1 MPIKVISFDLW
12 DTLVDDDSDEVIRA
26 DRGLRTKRDERRH
39 LVWQALKEIEPIEA
53 EHVSLAY
60 DTADAGFNIVW
71 KQLHINWTLEQ
82 RLNVVL
88 KGLGRTLN
96 EDAFTKL
103 LEDTARME
111 VEIPPNPIDYVEASL
126 SKLSQNYKLC
136 VCSDSIVTPGTGLR
150 KILEGH
156 GLKKYF
162 SAFAFSDEVG
172 HSKPHHS
179 MFDSVAGQL
188 GVEYNEI
195 VHVGDRDQNDVKG
208 PHAIGAHAVLFT
220 ATRPDEKDMTSAD
233 AICES
238 HKDLPGVIAKL
249 AQVIAAKGA

>member
-1 MPIKVISFDLW
+1 
-12 DTLVDDDSDEVIRA
+12 
-26 DRGLRTKRDERRH
+26 
-39 LVWQALKEIEPIEA
+39 
-53 EHVSLAY
+53 AY

-71 KQLHINWTLEQ
+71 KQMHINWTLEQ
-82 RLNVVL
+82 RLKVVL
-88 KGLGRTLN
+88 TGLGRTLP
-96 EDAFTKL
+96 EDTFAKL

-111 VEIPPNPIDYVEASL
+111 VEIPPNPIADVETSL
-126 SKLSQNYKLC
+126 RALSQNFKLC

-150 KILEGH
+150 QILEGH

-179 MFDSVAGQL
+179 MFDAVAGQL
-188 GVEYNEI
+188 GVKRNEI

-220 ATRPDEKDMTSAD
+220 ATRPDDKDMTSAD

-238 HKDLPGVIAKL
+238 HKELPGVIARL
-249 AQVIAAKGA
+249 AQDVLEKGA